1 MCFGCYAFSAMTL
14 LTPGP
19 DAVPSNIPE
28 PINRP
33 SDAIRVT
40 AGMDAEQIRIQ
51 VNQLIDLL
59 PADPDAQVLREEL
72 LAIQSNLNGVNDAQ
86 QALYIVDEGLL
97 SMAMRVRA
105 ADNVDDVLKIF
116 YQIQEQTSQSSNL
129 TSFLGER
136 MQSRWGWLT

>member
-1 MCFGCYAFSAMTL
+1 MCFGCYALSAMTL

-19 DAVPSNIPE
+19 DAASNIPE

-33 SDAIRVT
+33 SEAIRVT
-40 AGMDAEQIRIQ
+40 AGMNAEQIRIQ
-51 VNQLIDLL
+51 VNQLIELL
-59 PADPDAQVLREEL
+59 PEVKDAHVLREEL
-72 LAIQSNLNGVNDAQ
+72 LVIQSNLSGVNDAQ

-105 ADNVDDVLKIF
+105 ADNVDEVLKIF
-116 YQIQEQTSQSSNL
+116 YQMQEQTSQLSNL
-129 TSFLGER
+129 TSFLGQR